1 MTAHSD
7 VVERLEA
14 TVRGRVQGVGF
25 RWFVALEAQRLAL
38 GGWVRNA
45 ADGSVQVVAE
55 GTRADL
61 ERLAERLAIGPTDA
75 HVIDLSLRWLPAAGA
90 PTPFEIR
97 SGGHPGD

>member
-1 MTAHSD
+1 MTGRGD
-7 VVERLEA
+7 GEDRLEA

-25 RWFVALEAQRLAL
+25 RWFVAREAQGLAL

-61 ERLAERLAIGPTDA
+61 DRLAERLSIGPPGA
-75 HVIDLSLRWLPAAGA
+75 HVADLSLRWLPAAGA
-90 PTPFEIR
+90 PIPFEIR
-97 SGGHPGD
+97 TGGHPGD